1 MTTGLSRRYLQ
12 ALRTEWTEL
21 GRWGRLAL
29 AGIVLSVIITLA
41 LGFSIPRSAKR
52 HLMHG
57 QSEILASVVED
68 LQAAGLV
75 TRDGQEPTTTAEFDQ
90 QVRVRL
96 LGGATIRVKIW
107 SLGGVVVYSDEP
119 TLIGESFSFNRL
131 AEAALDGGIEFGISD
146 VSEPAHLLERGLG
159 ELIEYYIPVAD
170 GQGVYGLF
178 EVEQQAVTVNATTA
192 RISRNTWVSIGVG
205 LGLLTVFMVSLT
217 LANAHVLTRR
227 RRQAEN
233 LLGEMVEVQ
242 ENERRRIVGALHDD
256 VGQPLYRLL
265 YGLQGSR
272 SRLDSADPVAAEL
285 ARLEE
290 IVRDV
295 DATLRNELEGL
306 QSSLAQDL
314 GLAAALESLAETT
327 RSETKLE
334 VEVDIDLADQLG
346 PAPLAAMFRAAQEG
360 ITNVRKHAEAD
371 HLWLRL
377 RSHGSQI
384 VLEVEDDGNGE
395 VGERGLGLTT
405 TRERLESI
413 GGGLDVDQ
421 PRDRGTILRA
431 WVPRDGAV
439 NK

>member
-1 MTTGLSRRYLQ
+1 
-12 ALRTEWTEL
+12 
-21 GRWGRLAL
+21 
-29 AGIVLSVIITLA
+29 
-41 LGFSIPRSAKR
+41 
-52 HLMHG
+52 
-57 QSEILASVVED
+57 
-68 LQAAGLV
+68 
-75 TRDGQEPTTTAEFDQ
+75 
-90 QVRVRL
+90 
-96 LGGATIRVKIW
+96 
-107 SLGGVVVYSDEP
+107 
-119 TLIGESFSFNRL
+119 
-131 AEAALDGGIEFGISD
+131 
-146 VSEPAHLLERGLG
+146 
-159 ELIEYYIPVAD
+159 
-170 GQGVYGLF
+170 
-178 EVEQQAVTVNATTA
+178 
-192 RISRNTWVSIGVG
+192 
-205 LGLLTVFMVSLT
+205 
-217 LANAHVLTRR
+217 
-227 RRQAEN
+227 
-233 LLGEMVEVQ
+233 
-242 ENERRRIVGALHDD
+242 
-256 VGQPLYRLL
+256 
-265 YGLQGSR
+265 
-272 SRLDSADPVAAEL
+272 
-285 ARLEE
+285 
-290 IVRDV
+290 VRDV

-377 RSHGSQI
+377 RGEGLKI

-439 NK
+439 NR